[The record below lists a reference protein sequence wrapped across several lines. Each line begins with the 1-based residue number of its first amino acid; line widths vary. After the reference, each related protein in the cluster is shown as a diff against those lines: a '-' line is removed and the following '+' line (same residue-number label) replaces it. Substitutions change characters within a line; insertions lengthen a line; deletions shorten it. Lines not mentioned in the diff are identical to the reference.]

1 MDVFLVL
8 LTFFFS
14 DKAYAAGKLLCERLK
29 ETIPRQLFEI
39 AIQAAIGKKII
50 ARET

>member
-1 MDVFLVL
+1 ML

-14 DKAYAAGKLLCERLK
+14 DEAHAAGKLLCERLK